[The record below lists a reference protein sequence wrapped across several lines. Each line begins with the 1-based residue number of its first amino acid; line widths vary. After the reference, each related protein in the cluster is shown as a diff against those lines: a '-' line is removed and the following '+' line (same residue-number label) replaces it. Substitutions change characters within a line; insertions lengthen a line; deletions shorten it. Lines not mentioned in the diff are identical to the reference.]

1 MNMMINRSKLTDAE
15 RVTLD
20 MLFEHKTDLDAL
32 YAHADVSMNSY
43 NPVLGEIRTRRDY
56 ATERYNAYQQNLI
69 ANGKGEFV

>member
-1 MNMMINRSKLTDAE
+1 MNMLINRAKLTDAE

-32 YAHADVSMNSY
+32 YTHADASLNSH
-43 NPVLGEIRTRRDY
+43 NLVLGEIRTRRDY

-69 ANGKGEFV
+69 ANGKGEYV